1 LVRKKLGEILLD
13 EGLLTRAQ
21 LELGLSQGTGGRL
34 GDTFIALGFVTP
46 EQIARALAK
55 QFELRFVSFREVT
68 FDPEAVR
75 LLHARTARRYKVVPV
90 SREAK
95 KFTIAMSDPLN
106 VLAIDDIR
114 LITGMAVEVLVMSS
128 TDVDRALAR
137 LYPENQS
144 SAEEGGE
151 TAPAADAAPVVRLV
165 SNLIAQAVRE
175 RASDI
180 HLEPQEE
187 GTRVRFRIDGLL
199 HDITRI
205 DKELSLPA
213 ISRLKI
219 MAGLDISERRLPQD
233 GSLRFTDLKEPL
245 DVRMSS
251 LPTISGEKL
260 VLRLLRS
267 GSTKLSL
274 AQVGLADAP
283 RQQLETMLKSAYGMV
298 LVTGPTGSGKTTT
311 LYSALG
317 LLHTADRNIMT
328 VEDPVEFRV
337 LGINQVAVNAR
348 IGLTFANVLRSL
360 VRQDPDIIMVGEIRD
375 SETADIA
382 IRSAL
387 TGHLVLSSLHTND
400 APSTITRLVD
410 MGVEPFLVA
419 SALLGIVAQRL
430 VRRLCEHCRMRKT
443 LPAGSPQLIALGL
456 DAKKE
461 YEFYFPK
468 GCERC
473 NGEGYKGRLGIFEVL
488 PITEELRELIS
499 KRATLGEL
507 RRHAEIMGV
516 ETFRQDGLRKA
527 EQGATTISE
536 VLRMTYQ
543 EG

>member
-1 LVRKKLGEILLD
+1 VRKKLGEILLD

-21 LELGLSQGTGGRL
+21 LELGLSQGAGGRL

-95 KFTIAMSDPLN
+95 NFTIAMSDPLN

-114 LITGMAVEVLVMSS
+114 LITGMVVEVLVMSS
-128 TDVDRALAR
+128 TDIDRALAR
-137 LYPENQS
+137 LYPENQAT
-144 SAEEGGE
+144 AEEGGE

-283 RQQLETMLKSAYGMV
+283 RQQLETMLKTNRQRQDYHA
-298 LVTGPTGSGKTTT
+298 
-311 LYSALG
+311 
-317 LLHTADRNIMT
+317 
-328 VEDPVEFRV
+328 V
-337 LGINQVAVNAR
+337 LGTRPTSYCRPQYYDGRRPSR
-348 IGLTFANVLRSL
+348 ISRVGHQSSG
-360 VRQDPDIIMVGEIRD
+360 RQRAHRAHFCQC
-375 SETADIA
+375 T
-382 IRSAL
+382 
-387 TGHLVLSSLHTND
+387 
-400 APSTITRLVD
+400 
-410 MGVEPFLVA
+410 
-419 SALLGIVAQRL
+419 ALLGSPRPRHHHGRRNSRQRN
-430 VRRLCEHCRMRKT
+430 RRYSH
-443 LPAGSPQLIALGL
+443 S
-456 DAKKE
+456 
-461 YEFYFPK
+461 
-468 GCERC
+468 
-473 NGEGYKGRLGIFEVL
+473 
-488 PITEELRELIS
+488 LRS
-499 KRATLGEL
+499 
-507 RRHAEIMGV
+507 H
-516 ETFRQDGLRKA
+516 
-527 EQGATTISE
+527 GAFGAVIPP
-536 VLRMTYQ
+536 YQ
-543 EG
+543 